1 VLVIAVVFGARV
13 VLFGAARIGA
23 AFAGE
28 RADDSASEAAPR
40 PGARWRRWARVL
52 GTAVALGLA
61 VILAV
66 VSVRDYVGLGV
77 DAPHPYLIGQPEG
90 RSVLDAVRAA
100 HQLDGVELEDRTVV
114 WGHSQGG
121 HAALWAGALA
131 PTYAP
136 DVNVIGVAALAP
148 ASDLLGLVDNLATIT
163 GGTIFA
169 A

>member
-114 WGHSQGG
+114 
-121 HAALWAGALA
+121 
-131 PTYAP
+131 
-136 DVNVIGVAALAP
+136 
-148 ASDLLGLVDNLATIT
+148 
-163 GGTIFA
+163 
-169 A
+169 